1 MSTIRIETDGASDLS
16 RTQSWLARHR
26 GDVVRID
33 DTKRLALG
41 NPISGARAVI
51 VAAVLQDDGHP
62 GPQLGGVVRALS
74 KRAESEPV
82 RLVFEGR
89 SPADLPRDEAE
100 AIAAEVL
107 ERISVLVVD
116 DQPMAEVA

>member
-1 MSTIRIETDGASDLS
+1 MTIRIETDGASDLS
-16 RTQSWLARHR
+16 QTVSWLARHR
-26 GDVVRID
+26 GEIVRID
-33 DTKRLALG
+33 DRKRLALG

-51 VAAVLQDDGHP
+51 IAAVVEDDGHP

-74 KRAESEPV
+74 NRTESEPV

-89 SPADLPRDEAE
+89 SPAGVPQVEAE
-100 AIAAEVL
+100 AIAAEIL
-107 ERISVLVVD
+107 ERISVLVFD